1 MSNLK
6 NMGEKNESRK
16 PIVLKKPDYAYAGE
30 VEPRLKEC
38 KKFSLEDRESFAK
51 NLGKMIDEVRR
62 THDANL
68 RKLFMDAFGQS
79 ADSLYKKR
87 KSLVTLPG
95 EKAEPDK
102 LRSKARDY
110 LSIIDALVPYSK
122 FSTVDDLT
130 SRRTLLLKFIQGSS
144 YENHTTVSDRMTA
157 SFKKE
162 ISTQLDKVTE
172 KVLQQVSLDS
182 MYEWYRNHA
191 PWAGL
196 EFQYAYNSGTSAPSV
211 RIGEVFTKVP
221 SCSVL
226 QLEVQFEGVD
236 TESPEEVVRA
246 IQLALLSTY
255 GDNDHLRT
263 REMIDLIT
271 KSQAE
276 KDEFTDGLYQEAD
289 YFGVNYLPKDEDEW
303 TTELDF
309 FSVRSYVD
317 LELRYSSD
325 WRSWEPFLFWRT
337 GQGDPVLAGEDELVF
352 EGLRDNATP
361 QPALKI
367 AEEQVETLY
376 AVTDF
381 RALKYINQSSR
392 SLVVELFQV
401 DNFSWES
408 LIDYRFLGAEN
419 LISIAELAGD
429 LDDHYGEKLAKRLD
443 SLNEVSKNEFMFS
456 SVDEDNNHNLISLL
470 SPPYET
476 RHVPAP
482 SGSFAQLILRNLAY
496 APAEHRID
504 NLMLADAQ
512 EKYAAFEKLAAEK
525 EAEYRNAI
533 ESL

>member
-1 MSNLK
+1 VSNLK

-172 KVLQQVSLDS
+172 KVLQQVPLDS
-182 MYEWYRNHA
+182 MYEWYRNHI
-191 PWAGL
+191 PGIGL
-196 EFQYAYNSGTSAPSV
+196 ELDYAGYSYPYTGKWEKTAPSV
-211 RIGEVFTKVP
+211 RIAEVFTKVP
-221 SCSVL
+221 YCSVL
-226 QLEVQFEGVD
+226 QLEVEFEGFD
-236 TESPEEVVRA
+236 TESPTEVVRA
-246 IQLALLSTY
+246 IQLALLSPYSDEIIARELIDYITEAQAKKSNY
-255 GDNDHLRT
+255 TDDALRYW
-263 REMIDLIT
+263 
-271 KSQAE
+271 
-276 KDEFTDGLYQEAD
+276 DEDFDDGPSSSYSE
-289 YFGVNYLPKDEDEW
+289 YTNYLPKDSDEW
-303 TTELDF
+303 RVERDF
-309 FSVRSYVD
+309 YSLRSYVD

-325 WRSWEPFLFWRT
+325 WHAWEQFLFWQT
-337 GQGDPVLAGEDELVF
+337 GVTHCVFSKYGDENENVVCVERAE
-352 EGLRDNATP
+352 
-361 QPALKI
+361 PALEI
-367 AEEQVETLY
+367 ASSEDFTLY
-376 AVTDF
+376 AKISSHSSGSPVVLLFEVDHFDWEGLEGSTF
-381 RALKYINQSSR
+381 R
-392 SLVVELFQV
+392 
-401 DNFSWES
+401 
-408 LIDYRFLGAEN
+408 GAEN
-419 LISIAELAGD
+419 LVTHRALE
-429 LDDHYGEKLAKRLD
+429 GEDQAKRLD
-443 SLNEVSKNEFMFS
+443 SVLEVSKNEFMFS
-456 SVDEDNNHNLISLL
+456 SAYEDEHRYESVFLYDD
-470 SPPYET
+470 PPG
-476 RHVPAP
+476 HVPAP
-482 SGSFAQLILRNLAY
+482 SGSFAELILENLAY

-525 EAEYRNAI
+525 ETEYRKAI
-533 ESL
+533 ASL